1 MSQMKVTGNIVDDLP
16 DQDRVLTDLGWIEDN
31 FNGVMPF
38 EALIDCGE
46 EGKAL
51 SPNNLKRIKR
61 FQNLLDEYPQ
71 FSRSMS
77 AVDATKFAMMAL
89 KGGETSAYLSLIH
102 I

>member
-46 EGKAL
+46 EGK
-51 SPNNLKRIKR
+51 SSWSK
-61 FQNLLDEYPQ
+61 QSQ
-71 FSRSMS
+71 
-77 AVDATKFAMMAL
+77 
-89 KGGETSAYLSLIH
+89 AY
-102 I
+102 